1 MLEAGLSNPEALSV
15 ADELVTRYPALLPLK
30 ARVIAVAAAVVACH
44 RRGGLVLVC
53 GNGGSAAD
61 SGHIVA
67 ELAKGFRL
75 PRRPSPESLSKIR
88 AVAGATSGDSADGF
102 DKLQQGVRAIDLA
115 GATALN
121 TAVINDRAG
130 DLIFAQSVFVYG
142 RAGDVLIAI
151 STSGNSVNLLKA
163 LRVAKAHG
171 LTTVGLTGQK
181 PSKMDDACD
190 IVIKAPASVTHE
202 IQEFHLPIYHAVCA
216 MIEQELFA

>member
-1 MLEAGLSNPEALSV
+1 MLDAGLSNPQALAV
-15 ADELVTRYPALLPLK
+15 AEELVTRYPALLPL
-30 ARVIAVAAAVVACH
+30 RGGVIAVAGAVVACH

-75 PRRPSPESLSKIR
+75 PRKPSPETLANIR
-88 AVAGATSGDSADGF
+88 AIAGSKGDSHDGF
-102 DKLQQGVRAIDLA
+102 DKLQRGVRAIDLA
-115 GATALN
+115 GSTALN
-121 TAVINDRAG
+121 TAVVNDLAG
-130 DLIFAQSVFVYG
+130 DLIFAQPVFVYG
-142 RAGDVLIAI
+142 RPGDVLIAI
-151 STSGNSVNLLKA
+151 STSGNSVNVLKA
-163 LRVAKAHG
+163 LRVAKAHS

-202 IQEFHLPIYHAVCA
+202 IQEFHLPIYHAICA